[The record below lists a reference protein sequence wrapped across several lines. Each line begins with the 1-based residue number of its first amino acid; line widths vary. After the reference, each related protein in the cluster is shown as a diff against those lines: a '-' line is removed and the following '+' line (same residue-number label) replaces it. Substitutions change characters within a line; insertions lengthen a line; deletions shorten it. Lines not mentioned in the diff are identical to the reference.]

1 MFYYKGRWRRRRRL
15 LRRRFRPPNEGEEER
30 GRLRGVAHQTGGIHL
45 FFKKELLGD
54 HIMLQILA
62 VICPEV
68 WQKVHDCDVGPEAL
82 EGTPCEMIK

>member
-1 MFYYKGRWRRRRRL
+1 
-15 LRRRFRPPNEGEEER
+15 
-30 GRLRGVAHQTGGIHL
+30 
-45 FFKKELLGD
+45 
-54 HIMLQILA
+54 MLQILA